1 MVIDGTILPEENIQL
16 GRSFATKEE
25 AISAAGQIL
34 VDHGYCLPAYIES
47 MQERERTISV
57 HIGND
62 VAIPHGV
69 DGSAPLI
76 LKTGLSVITVPE
88 GVSFGEDRIARL
100 IVGIAAV
107 NDEHLPLLTNLAI
120 ICCDMDNVEKLV
132 AATDPQQIID
142 ILTTDVM

>member
-1 MVIDGTILPEENIQL
+1 MDINLDILNANNIQL

-25 AISAAGQIL
+25 AITAAGEIL
-34 VDHGYCLPAYIES
+34 VQGGYVLPEYIDA
-47 MQERERTISV
+47 MQERERTVSV

-76 LKTGLSVITVPE
+76 KKTGLSVITVPD
-88 GVSFGEDRIARL
+88 GVSFGEDKVARL
-100 IVGIAAV
+100 VVGIAAV

-120 ICCDMDNVEKLV
+120 ICCDMENVERLV
-132 AATDPQQIID
+132 AADDPQTIID
-142 ILTTDVM
+142 ILSQDVM